1 MSGLPSVRGDMKT
14 EDEKRKASLP
24 RIVRDM
30 AARIV
35 SRFDPDKIILFGSH
49 ARGEAGPDSDV
60 DLLVIM
66 EVTGSRLEAA
76 VKVRGVL
83 GGTGM
88 SEDVVVATQEEAER
102 FRLLPG
108 HVIRAAMREG
118 IVLHERRAG

>member
-30 AARIV
+30 ADRIV
-35 SRFDPDKIILFGSH
+35 SRFDPEKIILFGSH

-66 EVTGSRLEAA
+66 EVEGSKLRTS
-76 VKVRGVL
+76 VRIGVAL
-83 GGTGM
+83 AGM
-88 SEDVVVATQEEAER
+88 GAPEDVIVANPDEFDR
-102 FRLLPG
+102 FRKLPG
-108 HVIRAAMREG
+108 HVIRAAAREG
-118 IVLHERRAG
+118 IVLYERRAG